1 MKKLTIFTIFILMTF
16 CGSVSAGN
24 KPIKND
30 VAIERLSS
38 EKIIV
43 TSAYAHGK
51 DKGMIIYGK
60 LRRRLGNI
68 SHRLIL
74 QGHIDVS
81 ILDPDGNELY
91 QTETRNFRKLHV
103 RNHHDRLYTY
113 MTEIPFIASEGN
125 TIRISF
131 HDS

>member
-43 TSAYAHGK
+43 SSAYAYEK
-51 DKGMIIYGK
+51 DNGMIIYGK

-68 SHRLIL
+68 SHSLTL
-74 QGHIDVS
+74 QGYISVS

-91 QTETRNFRKLHV
+91 QTETSNVRKLHV

-113 MTEIPFIASEGN
+113 STEIPFIASEGN
-125 TIRISF
+125 TISISF
-131 HDS
+131 HDN

>member
-1 MKKLTIFTIFILMTF
+1 MTF
-16 CGSVSAGN
+16 CGSVSADN

-43 TSAYAHGK
+43 TSAYAYEK
-51 DKGMIIYGK
+51 DNGSIIYGK
-60 LRRRLGNI
+60 LRRQLGNI
-68 SHRLIL
+68 SHSLIL
-74 QGHIDVS
+74 QGHVCVS

-113 MTEIPFIASEGN
+113 LIEIPFIASEGN